1 MIDNVK
7 KNKKITIIIIFI
19 IFIIVLSFLII
30 TYKINEL
37 PSVILQNNLSVEQN
51 EKVKISSFIK
61 SIEKGKIISKDDYID
76 TSTPGKQKITITI
89 ENNYNKKRDY
99 TFYIEVVNN

>member
-1 MIDNVK
+1 MK
-7 KNKKITIIIIFI
+7 KKIIIMATITCIICLLAGIFFIINNKK
-19 IFIIVLSFLII
+19 
-30 TYKINEL
+30 NEL
-37 PSVILQNNLSVEQN
+37 PSVILQNDLTVEPN

-61 SIEKGKIISKDDYID
+61 SIEKGKIISKDNYID

-99 TFYIEVVNN
+99 TFFIEVINN

>member
-1 MIDNVK
+1 MK
-7 KNKKITIIIIFI
+7 KKIIIITTI
-19 IFIIVLSFLII
+19 ICIICLLAGTFVII
-30 TYKINEL
+30 INKKNEL
-37 PSVILQNNLSVEQN
+37 PSVILQNDLTVEIN
-51 EKVKISSFIK
+51 KKVKISSFIK

-99 TFYIEVVNN
+99 TFYTKVVNN

>member
-1 MIDNVK
+1 MK
-7 KNKKITIIIIFI
+7 KKIIIITTI
-19 IFIIVLSFLII
+19 ICIICLLVGTFVII
-30 TYKINEL
+30 NNKKNEL
-37 PSVILQNNLSVEQN
+37 PSVILQNDLTVEIN
-51 EKVKISSFIK
+51 KKAKISSFIK

-76 TSTPGKQKITITI
+76 TSNQGKQKITIKI

>member
-1 MIDNVK
+1 MK
-7 KNKKITIIIIFI
+7 KKIIIITNI
-19 IFIIVLSFLII
+19 ICIICLLAGTFVII
-30 TYKINEL
+30 NNKKNEL
-37 PSVILQNNLSVEQN
+37 PSVILQNDLTV
-51 EKVKISSFIK
+51 
-61 SIEKGKIISKDDYID
+61 EKGKIISKDDYID